1 MKHDINIKS
10 LEKELKKALKKSNIK
25 GIDVGFL
32 SSAKYSNGTQVAAVA
47 YYNNF
52 GTINIPARPF
62 FSKCVARNTN
72 KWLFTLSDML
82 KKNRKNE
89 LNVNS
94 CLDMLGNVIV
104 SDIQESITQLREP
117 PNTEQTIKQKDSSNP
132 LIDTGLMRKSVA
144 YRIVK

>member
-1 MKHDINIKS
+1 MKHNINIKS
-10 LEKELKKALKKSNIK
+10 LEKELKKALKKSNNK

-52 GTINIPARPF
+52 GTINMPARPF
-62 FSKCVARNTN
+62 FNKCVAKNTN
-72 KWLFTLSDML
+72 KWLSTLSDML

-132 LIDTGLMRKSVA
+132 LIDTGLMRKSVT

>member
-10 LEKELKKALKKSNIK
+10 LEKELKNALKKSNVK
-25 GIDVGFL
+25 GMDIGFL

-52 GTINIPARPF
+52 GTANIPARPF
-62 FSKCVARNTN
+62 FSKCVSENTN

-89 LNVNS
+89 LNINQ
-94 CLDMLGNVIV
+94 CLDMLGNIIV
-104 SDIQESITQLREP
+104 SDIQESITRLKEP
-117 PNTEQTIKQKDSSNP
+117 PNKEKTIKEKHSSNP
-132 LIDTGLMRKSVA
+132 LIDTGLMRKSVT
-144 YRIVK
+144 YRLSK

>member
-1 MKHDINIKS
+1 MKHNINIKS
-10 LEKELKKALKKSNIK
+10 LEKELKKALKKSDVK

-32 SSAKYSNGTQVAAVA
+32 SSAKYSNGIQVAAVA

-62 FSKCVARNTN
+62 FSKCVAKNAN

-89 LNVNS
+89 LNVNQ